1 MAEKN
6 DSQESTAR
14 PTVAQLRNVGLF
26 GAVNDEALQFLIE
39 RLPIRSLDTG
49 DEVFVE
55 GDDGREMFL
64 VLAGEAE
71 VRKSTPSGTGGRIAT
86 LGAGDWFGEMSVLD
100 IQPRSA
106 TVRVLSPAQLLCLHA
121 RDLEAL
127 YRHDLKAYV
136 LVIQNLARELSRR
149 LRVADGLMA
158 SLASGLDSDM
168 GPH

>member
-64 VLAGEAE
+64 VLAG
-71 VRKSTPSGTGGRIAT
+71 
-86 LGAGDWFGEMSVLD
+86 
-100 IQPRSA
+100 
-106 TVRVLSPAQLLCLHA
+106 
-121 RDLEAL
+121 
-127 YRHDLKAYV
+127 
-136 LVIQNLARELSRR
+136 
-149 LRVADGLMA
+149 
-158 SLASGLDSDM
+158 
-168 GPH
+168 